1 MPELKNLFLHEDK
14 WKPAINKLRDELSV
28 IKGRIVYIEQ
38 KLKAMENKKN
48 V

>member
-14 WKPAINKLRDELSV
+14 WKPALNKLRDELAV
-28 IKGRIVYIEQ
+28 VKGRIVLIES
-38 KLKAMENKKN
+38 KLKAMEEKKN